1 MNLSHC
7 MERQVP
13 RTLLELI
20 SDICTLAAGR
30 SERVYLVGGVVRDLL
45 LEYPNLDI
53 DLVVEGDAVG
63 LARGLAGTGKA
74 ELLARHH
81 FGTATIKHGGFTVDL
96 ATARKETYARPGA
109 LPEVAPGTI
118 RDDLARRDFSIN
130 AMAVSLSPDDLGE
143 LIDLHGGRADLEQ
156 RLIRV
161 LHPGSFR
168 DDATRILRGVRYEQR
183 LGFEFEAQTAGLLRR
198 DIPMLDTISGDRIR
212 HELELTFREKEPEGA
227 IRRLADLGVLPR
239 LGLPTGVSDDID
251 EMFREARKPSRTGE
265 LPTLYFCLLMY
276 PTTVD
281 DLGTFITRLNMPS
294 GPSRA
299 MRDTLHL
306 RNSLHLLERPSL
318 KPSEVYGLLQ
328 EYGAPAIEAN
338 AIASKS
344 SAARGNLELFLTEL
358 RYVKPALNGQD
369 LQRLGIPPGPEMG
382 RILRGLHRAR
392 LDGEVVNRADEERL
406 AHSLLTGDEDAEPHP
421 QRE

>member
-1 MNLSHC
+1 L
-7 MERQVP
+7 
-13 RTLLELI
+13 LLELVADI
-20 SDICTLAAGR
+20 STLAAGR

-45 LEYPNLDI
+45 LGYPNLDI

-74 ELLARHH
+74 KLLARHH
-81 FGTATIKHGGFTVDL
+81 FGTATLKHGEFTVDM

-130 AMAVSLSPDDLGE
+130 AMAVALSPDDHGE

-183 LGFEFEAQTAGLLRR
+183 LGFEFEVQTAGLLRR

-212 HELELTFREKEPEGA
+212 NELELILDEKEPEYA
-227 IRRLADLGVLPR
+227 IRRLDDLGVLPR
-239 LGLPTGVSDDID
+239 LGLTTGVSDDIH
-251 EMFREARKPSRTGE
+251 EMFREARNPSRTGK

-281 DLGTFITRLNMPS
+281 ELEVFITRFNMPS

-306 RNSLHLLERPSL
+306 KNSLHLLQRPSL
-318 KPSEVYGLLQ
+318 KPSQVYGLLQ
-328 EYGAPAIEAN
+328 EYVAPAIEAN
-338 AIASKS
+338 AIASES
-344 SAARGNLELFLTEL
+344 TAARGNLELFLTEL
-358 RYVKPALNGQD
+358 RHVKSSLNGED
-369 LQRLGIPPGPEMG
+369 LQKLGIPPGPEMG
-382 RILRGLHRAR
+382 RILRALHRAR
-392 LDGEVVNRADEERL
+392 LDGEVVNRIDEERL
-406 AHSLLTGDEDAEPHP
+406 ACSLLAGNDNAEPQP